1 MNSMGDNSDWNH
13 MCNVFMQDRI
23 TIEYWEK
30 CIYMYIS
37 LGVKERM
44 GDDIFS
50 NCIKR
55 CKT

>member
-23 TIEYWEK
+23 TIPRK
-30 CIYMYIS
+30 HIYMYIS

-44 GDDIFS
+44 GEDIFS